1 MSARLQ
7 GRRNEASGV
16 ADLSIRAEF
25 QTDHE
30 HYAIVEKFGEA
41 AEIAAGLARAT

>member
-1 MSARLQ
+1 M
-7 GRRNEASGV
+7 
-16 ADLSIRAEF
+16 DIRAEF

-41 AEIAAGLARAT
+41 AEIVKKRDLRSRTT